1 MKKWLIVLLCLLLCG
16 CRHAPATQTEGL
28 PAAELLPQRS
38 YTLQRTELGD
48 ISPLDAPMA
57 QRGNTLYYIKG
68 ETLFALSLQDG
79 SVAALSK
86 NTPSLT
92 EDVATERVEV
102 QYLALGE
109 HNTLWTAEQVTP
121 LFTEEGEPAEQ
132 PAPYLRL
139 HCRSAQGMTLATFP
153 ALPVEGQVLAMAHQ
167 GDTLAIVTRG
177 NITYLRTDG
186 ELLAVRPLVD
196 PVYAMVAYGDGYAIL
211 TEGERGR
218 AALLPLDLLN
228 FADLERILLPF
239 SLDAVSYTGEKYRLP
254 VFAREE
260 NLYFPC
266 EGNLFSCEI
275 STGKV
280 QKLADWLDYDVNPV
294 YVVYETLLDDG
305 SVVAL
310 HWENNTLTHLR
321 LTPSESPATEHA
333 LTLAMLSTDLPAF
346 RLVMDY
352 NFNHPTARLR
362 VVNYGEYAA
371 FGLSPRSQFSRN
383 LAAGTAGD
391 MVFSSNRDL
400 PVTELAAGN
409 LLNLYPYLNSD
420 ETLRQEG
427 VFHSVLA
434 VQEEEQELHSIAPRF
449 VLSTALSTRKMA
461 GTGTLTVS
469 RAMNLYALYGT
480 TTSAQERFLRQE
492 TVLREHIAR
501 NSRAYGIGEH
511 EAFSFNN
518 TLFQDGL
525 LYASLFP
532 KTIDFSYNDIT
543 AGWRRVREGTQLLLT
558 GQYYDFSALSRDLYA
573 VGDDAVICGF
583 PDVEGGHVLELWETY
598 GLLRSCNAPETAWD
612 FLRTVLLADNLSED
626 SGMGFPANLT
636 AFAQLGQSAME
647 AEGEVILVDGQMA
660 LSIPAALSQEQYN
673 AVLTAVNGA
682 TARYEND
689 EEVFAALWPEA
700 QLYFDGEQD
709 LSTTAARAQTAAEN
723 YRNVDNYG

>member
-1 MKKWLIVLLCLLLCG
+1 MKKWFLLCLCLLLCG
-16 CRHAPATQTEGL
+16 CTATPAPQTAGV

-38 YTLQRTELGD
+38 YTLQRTELEE
-48 ISPLDAPMA
+48 ISPLGAPMV
-57 QRGNTLYYIKG
+57 QQGNTLYYIKG

-79 SVAALSK
+79 SVLALLE
-86 NTPSLT
+86 NPHPLT
-92 EDVATERVEV
+92 DHVATERMQV
-102 QYLALGE
+102 QCLAVGE

-121 LFTEEGEPAEQ
+121 IIDEAGEPVEH
-132 PAPYLRL
+132 PTPYLRMR
-139 HCRSAQGMTLATFP
+139 CRTSQGITLTTFP
-153 ALPVEGQVLAMAHQ
+153 APQVEGPVLAMAHQ
-167 GDTLAIVTRG
+167 GDTLAIITPQ

-186 ELLAVRPLVD
+186 ELLTVRPFSD
-196 PVYAMVAYGDGYAIL
+196 PLYAMVSYGDGYAIL

-228 FADLERILLPF
+228 FTDLARIPLPF
-239 SLDAVSYTGEKYRLP
+239 SPDAVSYAGERYRLP
-254 VFAREE
+254 VFAQG
-260 NLYFPC
+260 NSLLFPC

-310 HWENNTLTHLR
+310 QWENNTLTHLR
-321 LTPSESPATEHA
+321 LSPAETASTEHT
-333 LTLAMLSTDLPAF
+333 LTLAMLSTDLPAL

-352 NFNHPTARLR
+352 NLKHPTARLR

-391 MVFSSNRDL
+391 MVFSSNRDM

-409 LLNLYPYLNSD
+409 LLNLSPYLSSD

-427 VFHSVLA
+427 VFQSVLA
-434 VQEEEQELHSIAPRF
+434 VQKGSEQELYSIAPRF

-469 RAMNLYALYGT
+469 RAMNLYTLYGAS
-480 TTSAQERFLRQE
+480 SAQERFLRQE

-501 NSRAYGIGEH
+501 NSLAYGIGEH
-511 EAFSFNN
+511 ETFSFNN
-518 TLFQDGL
+518 TTFQDGL

-532 KTIDFSYNDIT
+532 ESIDFSNDDFT

-583 PDVEGGHVLELWETY
+583 PDVVGGHVLELWETY
-598 GLLRSCNAPETAWD
+598 GLLRSCNSPETAWD

-636 AFAQLGQSAME
+636 AFARMGQKAMKTQ
-647 AEGEVILVDGQMA
+647 GETILVDGQMA

-689 EEVFAALWPEA
+689 EEVFVALWPEA
-700 QLYFDGEQD
+700 QRYFDGEQD

-723 YRNVDNYG
+723 YRNVDYNG